1 MTFQQPIR
9 PLYCILYL
17 KNDAQEVVAIFLK
30 NGEIVMY
37 LLRSKL
43 DVLAL
48 LLARICL
55 NILIISIGL
64 FKPVCL
70 ALYLTS

>member
-1 MTFQQPIR
+1 VTFQQPIR

-17 KNDAQEVVAIFLK
+17 KNDAQEVVPIFLK
-30 NGEIVMY
+30 NGEIVLY

-48 LLARICL
+48 LLAWICL
-55 NILIISIGL
+55 NILIISISL

-70 ALYLTS
+70 ALIFN